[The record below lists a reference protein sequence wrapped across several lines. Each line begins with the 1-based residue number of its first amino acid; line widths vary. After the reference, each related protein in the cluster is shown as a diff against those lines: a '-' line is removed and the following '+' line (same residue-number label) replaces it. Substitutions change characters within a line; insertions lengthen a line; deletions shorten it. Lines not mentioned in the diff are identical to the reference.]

1 MVAAGMMDL
10 SYRRPRRV
18 TPEMPPLSSSG
29 TLPGGARFQIEVP
42 DPWNGILLLY
52 SLPIP
57 VEPGQP
63 PWPPGDGLIGDL
75 TGQGYAVAGAA
86 NTIFWP
92 LESSLANL
100 PALLDVFASAAG
112 APRRTIS
119 LGLSIGGL
127 ITAAIV
133 ERHPGR
139 LSGALP
145 MCGNLAGA
153 VAIHNREL
161 DIAFVV
167 KTLLAP
173 ESSLALT
180 DIADPAGNLEIASSI
195 LSEAQTTPA
204 GRARLA
210 LAAAV
215 GNIPGWHT
223 PGSPEPDASDVDGR
237 LRDQIG
243 WFEEPGFLVYFW
255 AREQVERQAGGNPSW
270 NTGIDYRRLLE
281 TSINLDQVV
290 ALYDAAGIRLDTDLE
305 TLEVAPRIEAD
316 PAALAYLERNVVFGG
331 ELGGVPVLTMHTDGD
346 GLVTPD
352 NQHAYAD
359 VVGAAGNEHLLRQ
372 VFIHRAGHCSF
383 TPAEVTVA
391 LEALLERIETGAW
404 PDLDPARLNAAASAL
419 GPGHHGLRSGGTAEP
434 GFFAYEPRPFPRAY
448 DLRDAGRSVG
458 SVGHAA
464 G

>member
-1 MVAAGMMDL
+1 MSPISRSGSL
-10 SYRRPRRV
+10 
-18 TPEMPPLSSSG
+18 PEGS
-29 TLPGGARFQIEVP
+29 RYQIEVP
-42 DPWNGILLLY
+42 EDPNGILLLY

-63 PWPPGDGLIGDL
+63 PWPPEDGLIGDL

-100 PALLDVFASAAG
+100 GPLLDAFTAVAE
-112 APRRTIS
+112 APRRTVS

-133 ERHPGR
+133 ERFPDV

-145 MCGNLAGA
+145 MCGNMAGA
-153 VAIHNREL
+153 VAVHNREL

-173 ESSLALT
+173 HSELALT
-180 DIADPAGNLEIASSI
+180 GITDPEGNLALAMTI
-195 LSEAQTTPA
+195 LEEAQTTA
-204 GRARLA
+204 GGRARLA
-210 LAAAV
+210 MAAAV
-215 GNIPGWHT
+215 GNIPGWHA
-223 PGSPEPDASDVDGR
+223 PGSPEPDAADVEVR
-237 LRDQIG
+237 LRNQVA

-270 NTGIDYRRLLE
+270 NAGVDYRHLLE
-281 TSINLDQVV
+281 TSIARDQVI
-290 ALYDAAGIRLDTDLE
+290 ALYDTAGLRLDDDLQ
-305 TLEVAPRIEAD
+305 TLEVNPRIEAD
-316 PAALAYLERNVVFGG
+316 PAALDYLERHIVFSGQ
-331 ELGGVPVLTMHTDGD
+331 LGGVPVLSMHTDGD

-359 VVGAAGNEHLLRQ
+359 VVRAAGDQALLRQ
-372 VFIHRAGHCSF
+372 LYVHRAGHCSF

-391 LEALLERIETGAW
+391 LDALLDRIETGAW
-404 PDLDPARLNAAASAL
+404 PELDPETMNARARDL
-419 GPGHHGLRSGGTAEP
+419 GPQRQGLRSGGTAEP

-448 DLRDAGRSVG
+448 DMRDVRRRQASAGSSPR
-458 SVGHAA
+458 
-464 G
+464 

>member
-1 MVAAGMMDL
+1 M
-10 SYRRPRRV
+10 S
-18 TPEMPPLSSSG
+18 PLSPSG
-29 TLPGGARFQIEVP
+29 SLPSGSRYQIEVP
-42 DPWNGILLLY
+42 DPWNGDLLLY

-63 PWPPGDGLIGDL
+63 PWPPGDGLIDDL

-92 LESSLANL
+92 VESSLTNL
-100 PALLDVFASAAG
+100 PPLLDAFRAAAG
-112 APRRTIS
+112 TPRRTIS

-133 ERHPGR
+133 ERYPGL

-153 VAIHNREL
+153 VAVHDREL

-173 ESSLALT
+173 DSGLTLA
-180 DIADPAGNLEIASSI
+180 DIADPEANLELATKV
-195 LSEAQTTPA
+195 LAEAQATPV

-215 GNIPGWHT
+215 GNIPGWHE
-223 PGSPEPDASDVDGR
+223 PGSPEPDSADYEGR
-237 LRDQIG
+237 LRNQIA

-255 AREQVERQAGGNPSW
+255 AREQVERQAGGNPSS
-270 NTGIDYRRLLE
+270 NTGTDYRWLLE
-281 TSINLDQVV
+281 TSIGQDQVS
-290 ALYDAAGIRLDTDLE
+290 ALYDAAGLSLEADLE
-305 TLEVAPRIEAD
+305 TLAAAPRIAAD
-316 PAALAYLERNVVFGG
+316 PEAVAYLERNIVFSG

-359 VVGAAGNEHLLRQ
+359 VVRAAGNDALLRQ
-372 VFIHRAGHCSF
+372 VFVHRAGHCSF
-383 TPAEVTVA
+383 TPAEVSAGLKA
-391 LEALLERIETGAW
+391 LVERIDTGEW
-404 PDLDPARLNAAASAL
+404 PDLEPATLNAQAHAL
-419 GPGHHGLRSGGTAEP
+419 GPERQGLRSGATSEP
-434 GFFAYEPRPFPRAY
+434 GFFAYQPRPFPRAY
-448 DLRDAGRSVG
+448 DMRDAGRRVG
-458 SVGHAA
+458 ADGA
-464 G
+464 GPR